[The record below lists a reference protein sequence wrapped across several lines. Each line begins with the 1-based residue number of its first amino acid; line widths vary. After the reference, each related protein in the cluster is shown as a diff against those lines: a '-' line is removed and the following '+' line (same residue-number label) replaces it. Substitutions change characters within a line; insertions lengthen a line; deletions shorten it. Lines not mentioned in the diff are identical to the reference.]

1 MNVPDEL
8 RYAVSHEW
16 LRADGTVGIT
26 DHAQEELTDV
36 VFVDLPEIGRDIE
49 AGQVACVVES
59 VKAASDIYA
68 PVSGKIVAVNE
79 AVRSHPALR
88 GAVLPERL
96 GVSGSPGAMVTG
108 GGLVFVSGGGRVL
121 HAIDTRSGV
130 TLWERDLGQTAYANP
145 MTYRTR
151 NGRQFIAIAT
161 GGGTTSRLV
170 VFSLPPR

>member
-36 VFVDLPEIGRDIE
+36 VFVDLPEIGREVE

-68 PVSGKIVAVNE
+68 PVSGKVVEVNE
-79 AVRSHPALR
+79 AVRKNPALVNTAPYGDGWLFKLELKDTAA
-88 GAVLPERL
+88 GASLKSAADYKAQL
-96 GVSGSPGAMVTG
+96 G
-108 GGLVFVSGGGRVL
+108 
-121 HAIDTRSGV
+121 
-130 TLWERDLGQTAYANP
+130 
-145 MTYRTR
+145 
-151 NGRQFIAIAT
+151 
-161 GGGTTSRLV
+161 
-170 VFSLPPR
+170 